1 MPDKLTA
8 PIEVKLLRPTSLE
21 LPKLTTLPE
30 PFVIRRGQA
39 EESGALAALCGRA
52 YPSEVWD
59 LESTRLELFHDNTVK
74 AVLVVADIKE
84 LLSTASLQVHADAP
98 LSAQVRWV
106 ATESKW
112 RRHGF
117 AKALVVS
124 LLRIAK
130 KEGCK
135 ETYLHTTNDLLDA
148 ISLYIQLGFEPVVR
162 SEKERDA
169 WKDVFNALGI
179 NSRF

>member
-8 PIEVKLLRPTSLE
+8 PIEVKLLRSTNLE
-21 LPKLTTLPE
+21 LPKLTSVLE
-30 PFVIRRGQA
+30 PYVVRQSQI
-39 EESGALAALCGRA
+39 EDSEALAALCGRA
-52 YPSEVWD
+52 YPEEVWD
-59 LESTRLELFHDNTVK
+59 LESTKLELFQNDTVK
-74 AVLVVADIKE
+74 SVLVVADTNQ
-84 LLSTASLQVHADAP
+84 LLATASLQVHSHAP

-106 ATESKW
+106 ATEHKW

-124 LLRIAK
+124 LLKTAK

-135 ETYLHTTNDLLDA
+135 ETYLHTTTDLLGA

-162 SEKERDA
+162 SEKERNA